1 MVCRVIFEDGYEEAV
16 EVSEPLIFLGL
27 TLGVTPGQADRIE
40 KHTTEVR
47 RVPSCQ
53 ITEWPGRPV
62 SST

>member
-40 KHTTEVR
+40 
-47 RVPSCQ
+47 
-53 ITEWPGRPV
+53 
-62 SST
+62 STPRKYVGFRHAR